1 MLERVQAIPL
11 TSETISTALSAIDG
25 AQDHSQA
32 AMLLHNRLVN
42 HISQHLKRGPELVE
56 SLLRHY
62 SSTGGEVVVPLERL
76 FKLSSKEKMVSFSS
90 SVEEVTYRPNSSLQ
104 SNTSKNRKKA
114 EKKRKRMEKRNSESS
129 QDDSGLASSFEDD
142 YLQNSI
148 GGMTCLSRKLS
159 DCFSSY
165 SQMG

>member
-1 MLERVQAIPL
+1 M
-11 TSETISTALSAIDG
+11 
-25 AQDHSQA
+25 
-32 AMLLHNRLVN
+32 
-42 HISQHLKRGPELVE
+42 
-56 SLLRHY
+56 
-62 SSTGGEVVVPLERL
+62 PLERL